1 MVCRMVTRIAA
12 NRKLI
17 MSMLLIVLLILLQ
30 MIRIVVF
37 VSEYGG
43 VEHDGGWAL
52 GIARSVAERG
62 VYTSLTSTVVDP
74 SLQTG
79 FNYDD
84 QFTVQDELGREYFFV
99 AHTTGPGTVLPNA
112 LVFKILGVSFW
123 SSRLA
128 SLIFF
133 FLFLVLTAAILYFLQ
148 GLVSIIVFHL
158 YLFFFPQLY
167 IFLGYEAFGEMP
179 SMVYGL
185 TSFLLFVYATQTKKR
200 PLIWFFASG
209 ILAGMAMN
217 TRLATI
223 IIFSGLG
230 VVWLILFWQKKTTFK
245 NAIAVISGALL
256 VAVLWQL
263 IVFVSLMRVSNLQT
277 YASHVWGRI
286 DFFLR
291 TVEGITPVAEGLELF
306 LLKAIIISELS
317 YSHLLVSLLLVVATA
332 ISGLLLIKYFQGDS
346 ARQNLIIILSTA
358 WLVYTI
364 WFLNGPKNAWVRYY
378 WYGIVWMV
386 MILGV
391 TFGVLI
397 RQLRGRPNVLNIGGS
412 LFFALLFA
420 FSFSQQPQALNVFIT
435 PELIEVWRQRQLT
448 TRDTYLPWII
458 VSRREQAEVAE
469 FILNLPPEANVYYPE
484 GHKTAELS
492 FLTNRIFY
500 TLPRRDLMGPQP
512 SDVVIMGP
520 AIISPWKKEQQ
531 QRLDIL
537 DTIHRECPL
546 IIWESPNYIIC
557 AAG

>member
-1 MVCRMVTRIAA
+1 LVTKIVA

-17 MSMLLIVLLILLQ
+17 LSALVISLLIVLQ
-30 MIRIVVF
+30 MVRIVVF
-37 VSEYGG
+37 VNEYGG

-52 GIARSVAERG
+52 GISRSVAERG

-74 SLQTG
+74 SVQTG
-79 FNYDD
+79 LNYDD
-84 QFTVQDELGREYFFV
+84 QFTIQDEMGREYFFV
-99 AHTTGPGTVLPNA
+99 AHTTGPGVVLPNA
-112 LVFKILGVSFW
+112 LVFKMFGVSFW

-148 GLVSIIVFHL
+148 GLMSIIVFHL

-167 IFLGYEAFGEMP
+167 ISLGYEAFGEMP

-185 TSFLLFVYATQTKKR
+185 TSFILFVYATQTGKR
-200 PLIWFFASG
+200 PLVWYFASG
-209 ILAGMAMN
+209 VLAGIAMN
-217 TRLATI
+217 TRLATV
-223 IIFSGLG
+223 IIFCGLG
-230 VVWLILFWQKKTTFK
+230 VVWLILFWQKKTTLK
-245 NAIAVISGALL
+245 SALAVISGALL

-263 IVFVSLMRVSNLQT
+263 IVLVSLMRVSNLLI
-277 YASHVWGRI
+277 YSNHVWGRI

-291 TVEGITPVAEGLELF
+291 TVKGITPVAEGVELF

-317 YSHLLVSLLLVVATA
+317 YSHLLVSLLLFVTTA
-332 ISGLLLIKYFQGDS
+332 ICGVLLIKYLQGDS
-346 ARQNLIIILSTA
+346 ARQNMIIILWTA

-386 MILGV
+386 MILGA
-391 TFGVLI
+391 TFGVFI
-397 RQLRGRPNVLNIGGS
+397 RQIKERPNVLNISGS
-412 LFFALLFA
+412 LFLALLFA
-420 FSFSQQPQALNVFIT
+420 FSFGQQPQALNVFIT

-469 FILNLPPEANVYYPE
+469 FILNLPPEANIYYPE

-492 FLTNRIFY
+492 FLTNRVFY
-500 TLPRRDLMGPQP
+500 TLPRRILMGTNPQ
-512 SDVVIMGP
+512 DVVIMGP

-537 DTIHRECPL
+537 ETIHRECPS

-557 AAG
+557 AAE

>member
-1 MVCRMVTRIAA
+1 
-12 NRKLI
+12 
-17 MSMLLIVLLILLQ
+17 
-30 MIRIVVF
+30 
-37 VSEYGG
+37 
-43 VEHDGGWAL
+43 
-52 GIARSVAERG
+52 
-62 VYTSLTSTVVDP
+62 
-74 SLQTG
+74 
-79 FNYDD
+79 
-84 QFTVQDELGREYFFV
+84 
-99 AHTTGPGTVLPNA
+99 LPNA
-112 LVFKILGVSFW
+112 LVFKIFGVSFW

-148 GLVSIIVFHL
+148 GLMSIIVFQL

-185 TSFLLFVYATQTKKR
+185 ISFMLFVHATQTKQR
-200 PLIWFFASG
+200 PLVWFFASG
-209 ILAGMAMN
+209 ILAGIAMN

-223 IIFSGLG
+223 IIFSSLG
-230 VVWLILFWQKKTTFK
+230 VVWLILFWQKKTTLK
-245 NAIAVISGALL
+245 SAIAVISGALL

-263 IVFVSLMRVSNLQT
+263 VVFVSLMRVGDLLTYSN
-277 YASHVWGRI
+277 HVWGRI

-291 TVEGITPVAEGLELF
+291 SIEGITPVAQGLELF
-306 LLKAIIISELS
+306 LLKAIIIAELS
-317 YSHLLVSLLLVVATA
+317 YSHLLVSLLLLLTTSV
-332 ISGLLLIKYFQGDS
+332 SGVLLIKYFQGDS
-346 ARQNLIIILSTA
+346 ARQNMVIILWTA
-358 WLVYTI
+358 WLIYTI

-391 TFGVLI
+391 TFGVFI
-397 RQLRGRPNVLNIGGS
+397 RQIKERPNVFNIGGS
-412 LFFALLFA
+412 LFLALLFA
-420 FSFSQQPQALNVFIT
+420 FSFSQQPRALNLFIT

-458 VSRREQAEVAE
+458 VPRREQAEVAE
-469 FILNLPPEANVYYPE
+469 FILNLPSEANIYYPE

-492 FLTNRIFY
+492 FLTNRVFY
-500 TLPRRDLMGPQP
+500 TLSRRNLMGPNPQ
-512 SDVVIMGP
+512 DVVIMGP
-520 AIISPWKKEQQ
+520 AMISPWKKEQQ

-537 DTIHRECPL
+537 DTIHRECPS